1 MEDIHNKCNFFNRWN
16 KARNSAL
23 NEPVTKDSSTDNTK
37 TEAVNKK
44 AKAEVKKVVEVIDS
58 GYVDNCDDDGSFLSL
73 ENSCTLC

>member
-1 MEDIHNKCNFFNRWN
+1 MKILHWYRQN
-16 KARNSAL
+16 KARKRAL
-23 NEPVTKDSSTDNTK
+23 TKPFTKDSTDNKK

-44 AKAEVKKVVEVIDS
+44 AEAKKAVEVIDS